1 MDAVLFDMDGVIVD
15 SEEFWHEIEDEVIF
29 ADVVAGE
36 PPERDE
42 ITGMN
47 YREIYDYLA
56 AEYEVTVDRDEF
68 VAIYEDAAEEI
79 YTEKVSVMP
88 RFDALLDTLRDRGV
102 AVAIVSSSPQ
112 SWIAMV
118 RERFGIDPLDLVLS
132 AEDIDGPGKP
142 EPVIYET
149 AAERLNLT
157 PEDCAVVE
165 DSTNGARSAQRAG
178 AHVLGYRTEI
188 NADADLSAADTVV
201 EGPTELRKEL
211 LARTDPER

>member
-29 ADVVAGE
+29 ADVVAGA
-36 PPERDE
+36 PPPRDE

-56 AEYEVTVDRDEF
+56 AEYEVTVDKDEF
-68 VAIYEDAAEEI
+68 VAIYQDAAEEI
-79 YTEKVSVMP
+79 YTENVSVMP

-118 RERFGIDPLDLVLS
+118 RERFGIEPLDLVLS

-142 EPVIYET
+142 EPAIYET
-149 AAERLNLT
+149 AAERLRLE
-157 PEDCAVVE
+157 PENCAVVE
-165 DSTNGARSAQRAG
+165 DSTNGARSARRAG
-178 AHVLGYRTEI
+178 TYVVGYRTET
-188 NADADLSAADTVV
+188 NADADLSPADTVV

-211 LARTDPER
+211 LARTDSGR

>member
-15 SEEFWHEIEDEVIF
+15 SEEFWHEIEDKVIF
-29 ADVVAGE
+29 SDVVAGA
-36 PPERDE
+36 PPDRDE

-47 YREIYDYLA
+47 YREIYDYLDE
-56 AEYEVTVDRDEF
+56 EYEVTVDKNEF
-68 VAIYEDAAEEI
+68 VAIYQDAAEQI

-102 AVAIVSSSPQ
+102 LVAIVSSSPQ

-118 RERFGIDPLDLVLS
+118 RERFGINPLDLVLS

-142 EPVIYET
+142 EPAIYET
-149 AAERLNLT
+149 AAEKLSID
-157 PEDCAVVE
+157 PQECVVVE

-178 AHVLGYRTEI
+178 TYVVGYRTET
-188 NADADLSAADTVV
+188 NADADLSPADTVA

-211 LARTDPER
+211 LDRTDSGR